1 MAESDFQRKPLTYC
15 VDALDTHFKADPD
28 VYISG
33 DLLIYYEPY
42 RPGIPAKSVAPDVF
56 AVLGV
61 PKYDRR
67 SYKIWEEGKS
77 PDMVIEIA
85 SEGTWKKDISNKK
98 LYRRLGVGEYFMY
111 DPTGDYLDPVL
122 QGFRL
127 DRTGRYRQMRP
138 GKLAG
143 GNWKL
148 DSRVLGMQLRIE
160 SGILRLYDPR
170 KKEYLFTHFEQTQR
184 VKKEKTGRLSAE
196 EAAKQEKAARLAA
209 EEAAKQEKQRAE
221 QEKTARIA
229 AEKTAKQ
236 EKLRAEQEKAARFAA
251 EEAAKQEKRRAE
263 EQIRKT
269 AETLLLSGLLTPEQ
283 IAAATGLSEE
293 RIAALR
299 SSWQAE
305 EAL

>member
-15 VDALDTHFKADPD
+15 VDALDTHFEADPD
-28 VYISG
+28 VYVSG

-42 RPGIPAKSVAPDVF
+42 RPGVPAKSVAPDVF
-56 AVLGV
+56 TVLGI
-61 PKYDRR
+61 PKYERR

-77 PDMVIEIA
+77 PDMVVEIA
-85 SEGTWKKDISNKK
+85 SESTWKKDIRNKK
-98 LYRRLGVGEYFMY
+98 LYRRLGVGEYFIY
-111 DPTGDYLDPVL
+111 DPTGDCLDPVL

-127 DRTGRYRQMRP
+127 DRAGRYRQMRP

-148 DSRVLGMQLRIE
+148 DSRALGMELRIE
-160 SGILRLYDPR
+160 SGRLRLYDPR
-170 KKEYLFTHFEQTQR
+170 KKEYLFTHSEER
-184 VKKEKTGRLSAE
+184 AGRLSAE
-196 EAAKQEKAARLAA
+196 ETAKQEKAARLAA

-221 QEKTARIA
+221 QEK
-229 AEKTAKQ
+229 
-236 EKLRAEQEKAARFAA
+236 AARLAA

-299 SSWQAE
+299 ASAE
-305 EAL
+305 KSD